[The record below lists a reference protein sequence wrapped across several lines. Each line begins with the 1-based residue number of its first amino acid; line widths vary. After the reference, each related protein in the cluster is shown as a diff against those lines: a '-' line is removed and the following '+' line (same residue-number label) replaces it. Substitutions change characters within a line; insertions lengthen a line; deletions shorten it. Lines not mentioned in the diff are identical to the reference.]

1 MFGDF
6 EWQAQRKMRRAEISK
21 YAKTTRTFRRT
32 VKVAALKTHTLCV
45 RHHSL
50 MTLKL
55 IYDFLI
61 MRKFSKCKSMENLIS
76 ENQRTQ
82 K

>member
-32 VKVAALKTHTLCV
+32 VKVAALKTHTDTMCTSSFVNDAKTYL
-45 RHHSL
+45 
-50 MTLKL
+50 
-55 IYDFLI
+55 
-61 MRKFSKCKSMENLIS
+61 
-76 ENQRTQ
+76 
-82 K
+82 